1 MISVKEFWIMTH
13 VLNAIIFFVFDFL
26 SLVHLPVHSEMPIN
40 LLKSCASFLCYKK
53 FQCSTSSVVVKL
65 LNLCVCVYMQMSF
78 HCYDFIFPVC
88 PFISQMFFIF
98 SIIVD
103 LQCHANVGSI
113 AKGPSHTYIH
123 TFLFLYY
130 FPSWSVPRDWIYS
143 SLWYTVGPHFTDI

>member
-1 MISVKEFWIMTH
+1 MTH

-103 LQCHANVGSI
+103 LQFCQFCYT
-113 AKGPSHTYIH
+113 AK
-123 TFLFLYY
+123 TFHLNLKQILYK
-130 FPSWSVPRDWIYS
+130 V
-143 SLWYTVGPHFTDI
+143 LWGIFTLKFV